1 MRFFGKIKRKKRN
14 EQQPKQQQQ
23 QQQQPSPSRAPSPKA
38 VENRADFNTQNQ
50 EVGYR
55 DAQTRQLTLPSP
67 PKSTTGKR
75 LPSRSPSSSS
85 RGEHKKALTTQP
97 PNRPLPTTTQRKQ
110 QKLPPPSILHKNTHY
125 GTPYEMLSPPPPQPP
140 TFCHGMPVHGPNNP
154 RVRFHSSG
162 SSGGGDADASVAS
175 MSVASV
181 PHMMVGANSIAD
193 SSAVSSNG
201 MLNRVMDEE
210 YLRLSA
216 MGMGF
221 EGR

>member
-1 MRFFGKIKRKKRN
+1 MGFFGKIKRKKRN
-14 EQQPKQQQQ
+14 EQQPEQQQ
-23 QQQQPSPSRAPSPKA
+23 QQQQPSLSRIPPPKA

-50 EVGYR
+50 DVGYR
-55 DAQTRQLTLPSP
+55 DAQTRQLPLPSP

-75 LPSRSPSSSS
+75 LPSRSPPSSSSSSS
-85 RGEHKKALTTQP
+85 RGGHKKALTTQP
-97 PNRPLPTTTQRKQ
+97 TNRPPPTTQSTQ
-110 QKLPPPSILHKNTHY
+110 QKPPSILHKNTHY
-125 GTPYEMLSPPPPQPP
+125 GTTYEILSPPPPQPP

-154 RVRFHSSG
+154 RVRFQSS
-162 SSGGGDADASVAS
+162 GGDADASVAS
-175 MSVASV
+175 VSVASV

-201 MLNRVMDEE
+201 MLNKVMEEE
-210 YLRLSA
+210 YRRLSA